1 MCAPPL
7 NTAPFQQRGGAHLG
21 SITITGA
28 QIGRQQRSSNHHSSS
43 THHHDA
49 GGGHSTDEK
58 EYRHA
63 FLIVEAR
70 KAAGGSHPRHVLCAE
85 SDEERDAWVDMLVR
99 YFTGKYSE
107 EPLSVPTPQTPV
119 AVPPS
124 LQLGSA
130 TGSGGGQ
137 GGVLGPAHYNVNV
150 DEYSTNSNPNSNRS
164 ASPIKGIDPS
174 PVERSASF
182 QSRHPNVTSANN
194 SNVSLNSS
202 SNNIS
207 ARKILDRLPGLPSSL
222 PDPSSSPL
230 FAAASSGAAA
240 GVLDRPNSDLGHYS
254 HPQDKLRKT
263 QSPEQY
269 RKSIHPPTISAS
281 QNDSAFHVSTGT
293 EGAVDRSTSPSKPG
307 NSNKVKI
314 SGPMNGMPIP
324 FGCDFG
330 GGKDREKEKD
340 KEKEERDGIGGAA
353 GGNERREKARSRFW
367 PGWNSKTGN
376 GKLLYPLLILKLNHA
391 HSSW

>member
-1 MCAPPL
+1 MCAPPVGMV
-7 NTAPFQQRGGAHLG
+7 PFHQRGGAHLG

-28 QIGRQQRSSNHHSSS
+28 QIGRQQRSNHHLPSNHHNNV
-43 THHHDA
+43 

-70 KAAGGSHPRHVLCAE
+70 KGTGGSHPRHVLCAE

-107 EPLSVPTPQTPV
+107 ESLSVPASQPSA
-119 AVPPS
+119 AVS
-124 LQLGSA
+124 SSYQLGSA
-130 TGSGGGQ
+130 TGPGGGQ
-137 GGVLGPAHYNVNV
+137 GGGLFSPVQYSM
-150 DEYSTNSNPNSNRS
+150 DEYNFNNSNSNSNRS
-164 ASPIKGIDPS
+164 ASPVKGTNPS
-174 PVERSASF
+174 PVEKSTSF
-182 QSRHPNVTSANN
+182 QNSHPNVTSANN
-194 SNVSLNSS
+194 SNVSLNGP
-202 SNNIS
+202 SNNAG

-230 FAAASSGAAA
+230 SAVASSGTVT

-254 HPQDKLRKT
+254 LSQEKLRRT
-263 QSPEQY
+263 QSPERY
-269 RKSIHPPTISAS
+269 RKSMHPPMSSS
-281 QNDSAFHVSTGT
+281 QNDTLSVNGSA
-293 EGAVDRSTSPSKPG
+293 EGAVDRSTSPSKVG
-307 NSNKVKI
+307 SSNKVKI
-314 SGPMNGMPIP
+314 SGPINGMPIP

-330 GGKDREKEKD
+330 GGRDREKEKD
-340 KEKEERDGIGGAA
+340 KEKEERDGIGGVT

-376 GKLLYPLLILKLNHA
+376 GKLLYLLPILELNHA
-391 HSSW
+391 YSSW